1 MDTGKSV
8 TGDDRRDASPLGR
21 GRSDAKMFISPNR
34 HDLHK
39 IVILNPKGGCGK
51 TTLATNL
58 ASYFALR
65 GPAPM
70 LVDNDPNGYTMRWL
84 ERRSRNRCKIH
95 GMATYRSSMHATRSW
110 QLRIPDTTSTVIID
124 TPAAIGQPEMHELTY
139 DANSILIP
147 ILPSAID
154 IRYAASFI
162 AELLLITQIDR
173 RDRQLAVVANR
184 TRNNTNSLTKLM
196 RFLTSL
202 DIPIIAVLRDS
213 QNYVH
218 AADLGMGIYEMPR
231 HRVKTDVEQMDLII
245 NWLDQLP
252 MRKWE
257 VEPVSPFERQPEPT
271 IKPLH

>member
-1 MDTGKSV
+1 
-8 TGDDRRDASPLGR
+8 
-21 GRSDAKMFISPNR
+21 MFISPNR
-34 HDLHK
+34 NDLHR

-65 GPAPM
+65 GPPPV
-70 LVDNDPNGYTMRWL
+70 LIDNDPNGYTMRWL
-84 ERRSRNRCKIH
+84 ARRSRNRCKIR
-95 GMATYRSSMHATRSW
+95 GMATYRSSMHTTRSW
-110 QLRIPDTTSTVIID
+110 QLRIPNATSTVIID
-124 TPAAIGQPEMHELTY
+124 TPAAIGQPEIHELTY

-147 ILPSAID
+147 VLPSAID
-154 IRYAASFI
+154 IRYATRFI

-173 RDRQLAVVANR
+173 REQQLAVVANR
-184 TRNNTNSLTKLM
+184 TRHNTNSLTKLM

-202 DIPIIAVLRDS
+202 QIPIVAVLRDS
-213 QNYVH
+213 QNYVY

-231 HRVKTDVEQMDLII
+231 HRVKADVEQMDLII

-252 MRKWE
+252 MRRRE
-257 VEPVSPFERQPEPT
+257 AEPISRLELRPEAT

>member
-1 MDTGKSV
+1 M
-8 TGDDRRDASPLGR
+8 
-21 GRSDAKMFISPNR
+21 RS
-34 HDLHK
+34 
-39 IVILNPKGGCGK
+39 
-51 TTLATNL
+51 
-58 ASYFALR
+58 
-65 GPAPM
+65 
-70 LVDNDPNGYTMRWL
+70 
-84 ERRSRNRCKIH
+84 
-95 GMATYRSSMHATRSW
+95 TRSW
-110 QLRIPDTTSTVIID
+110 QLRVPDDTSTVIID

-147 ILPSAID
+147 VMPSAID
-154 IRYAASFI
+154 IRYATRFI

-184 TRNNTNSLTKLM
+184 TRHNTNSLTKLM

-202 DIPIIAVLRDS
+202 EIPIIAILRDS

-231 HRVKTDVEQMDLII
+231 HRVKTDVEQMNLII

-252 MRKWE
+252 MRKRE
-257 VEPVSPFERQPEPT
+257 AESISPFESRPEPT

>member
-1 MDTGKSV
+1 
-8 TGDDRRDASPLGR
+8 
-21 GRSDAKMFISPNR
+21 MFISPNR
-34 HDLHK
+34 DGLHK

-65 GPAPM
+65 GPAP
-70 LVDNDPNGYTMRWL
+70 LLIDNDPNGYTMRWL
-84 ERRSRNRCKIH
+84 ERRSRNRCEIH
-95 GMATYRSSMHATRSW
+95 GMATYRSSMRATRSW
-110 QLRIPDTTSTVIID
+110 QLRVPDATSTVIID
-124 TPAAIGQPEMHELTY
+124 TPAAIDQPAMHELTY

-147 ILPSAID
+147 VMPSAID
-154 IRYAASFI
+154 IRYATNFI

-184 TRNNTNSLTKLM
+184 TRHNTNSLTKLM

-202 DIPIIAVLRDS
+202 EIPIIAVLRDS

-231 HRVKTDVEQMDLII
+231 HRVKADVEQMNLII

-252 MRKWE
+252 IRRQDAQ
-257 VEPVSPFERQPEPT
+257 PISSFESRPEPT